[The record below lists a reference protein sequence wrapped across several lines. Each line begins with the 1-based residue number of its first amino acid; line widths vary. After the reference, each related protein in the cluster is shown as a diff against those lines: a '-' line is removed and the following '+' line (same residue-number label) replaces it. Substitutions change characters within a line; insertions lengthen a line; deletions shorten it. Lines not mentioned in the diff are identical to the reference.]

1 MWWGGQRLMPGG
13 SFSPAP
19 LMESLGQAV
28 IATDLD
34 GCVRY
39 WNAEAE
45 RMYGWTAA
53 EAVGRPATELNLPTL
68 SPAQCDE
75 IFRTVQSGGQ
85 WCGGLMLRRKDGT
98 EFSALVTDA
107 GIFDDDGVLVG
118 IVALTGG
125 VGFALR
131 PVLAHTSDAALI
143 LSPAGHVKHVSP
155 EATRLFG
162 WTDDAVAD
170 RPVWELI
177 HRDDRVQAIEHYRS
191 VVTSSGPSQPLEC
204 RLLRRDET
212 YRWVDLLFVN
222 LLNDQAVSGV
232 VCNLRDITE
241 RVDDRMQRNV
251 LIDQLQTALAS
262 RVEIEQAKGMI
273 AARSGVDVDKAF
285 LMLRRFARDHNLK
298 LHDLAHS
305 VVAGDLALP
314 ESRRPID

>member
-1 MWWGGQRLMPGG
+1 MPGG
-13 SFSPAP
+13 AFGPAP

-34 GCVRY
+34 GRVRY

-45 RMYGWTAA
+45 RMYGWTSA
-53 EAVGRPATELNLPTL
+53 EAVGRPATELNQPKFSPT
-68 SPAQCDE
+68 QCDE

-107 GIFDDDGVLVG
+107 GIFDDDGQLVG

-125 VGFALR
+125 IGFALR

-143 LSPAGHVKHVSP
+143 LTPAGHVAHVSP

-162 WTDDAVAD
+162 WTDDGVAE

-177 HRDDRVQAIEHYRS
+177 HRDDRVQAIEHYRT
-191 VVTSSGPSQPLEC
+191 VVTSSLPSQPLEC
-204 RLLRRDET
+204 RLLRQDDT
-212 YRWVDLLFVN
+212 YCWVDLLFVN
-222 LLNDQAVSGV
+222 LLTDPAVGGV

-241 RVDDRMQRNV
+241 RVGERTQRNV
-251 LIDQLQTALAS
+251 LIEQLQTALSS
-262 RVEIEQAKGMI
+262 RVDIEQAKGMI
-273 AARSGVDVDKAF
+273 AALSGVDVDNAF

-305 VVAGDLALP
+305 VVVGDIELP
-314 ESRRPID
+314 RSRQPLG